1 MVYNFSKNEK
11 LKNNLIF
18 VKRRGIIL
26 QKFFD
31 NKIFLILFVI
41 RIVYRTIKKSLSY
54 VMIIILAERKLNLLI
69 LFQKKTMCS
78 RNEDLK
84 KKGLR
89 QHVLF
94 NFTFNF
100 L

>member
-1 MVYNFSKNEK
+1 
-11 LKNNLIF
+11 
-18 VKRRGIIL
+18 
-26 QKFFD
+26 
-31 NKIFLILFVI
+31 
-41 RIVYRTIKKSLSY
+41 
-54 VMIIILAERKLNLLI
+54 
-69 LFQKKTMCS
+69 MCS